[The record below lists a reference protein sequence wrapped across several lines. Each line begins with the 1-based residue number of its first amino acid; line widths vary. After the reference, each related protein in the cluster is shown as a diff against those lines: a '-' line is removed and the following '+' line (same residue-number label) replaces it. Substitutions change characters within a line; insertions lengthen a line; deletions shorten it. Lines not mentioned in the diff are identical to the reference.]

1 MVESEIL
8 KIKSV
13 GPKIAK
19 TLEDCGY
26 NTIEKISKATAEELS
41 QLPGIGKAT
50 AEKII
55 LNAKEAQKTTVKKA
69 VTKAPP
75 KKAVTKIEKEALDKI
90 PSPKKIAKKTPVKEP
105 SADILPSVKDKTP
118 AKAAPKPGLK
128 KPISKKPTPVKK
140 GSTKV
145 AKPIK
150 SAVIRVPEATK
161 RAIENAPP
169 IPTIR
174 TKKSSKKKKK
184 AKIVKL
190 NETFG
195 IVQSIVHGRSAKSK
209 NNSIVLSLHNI
220 EIPLEKYIGRKVR
233 ISLSEKK
240 EITGKITK
248 IHGKNTSR
256 ENTVIVRFSK
266 NISPHIITSK
276 AEIL

>member
-1 MVESEIL
+1 MT
-8 KIKSV
+8 KAP
-13 GPKIAK
+13 PK
-19 TLEDCGY
+19 
-26 NTIEKISKATAEELS
+26 KAVT
-41 QLPGIGKAT
+41 KAPP
-50 AEKII
+50 
-55 LNAKEAQKTTVKKA
+55 KKA

-118 AKAAPKPGLK
+118 AKAAPKPKVK
-128 KPISKKPTPVKK
+128 KPVSKKPTPVKK
-140 GSTKV
+140 GATKV

-150 SAVIRVPEATK
+150 SAVIKVPEATK

-184 AKIVKL
+184 TKIVKL

-256 ENTVIVRFSK
+256 EKTVIVRFSK